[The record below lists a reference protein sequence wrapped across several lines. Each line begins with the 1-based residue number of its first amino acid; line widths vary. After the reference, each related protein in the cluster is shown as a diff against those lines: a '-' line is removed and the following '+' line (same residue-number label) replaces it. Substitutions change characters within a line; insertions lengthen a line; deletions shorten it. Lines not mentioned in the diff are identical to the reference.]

1 MDVIVSDELHFQY
14 AIFYK
19 QNFMMAENNT
29 SKFNF
34 TLPSYKWVN
43 YNYKYFT
50 TTYLWLFNTNSDFG
64 LSI

>member
-19 QNFMMAENNT
+19 QNFMMAENNI

-50 TTYLWLFNTNSDFG
+50 TNIPL
-64 LSI
+64 II